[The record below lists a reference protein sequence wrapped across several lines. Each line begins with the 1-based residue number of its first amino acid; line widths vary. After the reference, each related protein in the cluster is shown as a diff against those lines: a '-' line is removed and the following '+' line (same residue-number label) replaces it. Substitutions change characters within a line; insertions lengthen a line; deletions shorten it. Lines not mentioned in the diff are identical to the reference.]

1 MKRGPDRSFL
11 GFLVGATVAL
21 TGIGLGLRAQEA
33 NAQAPQ
39 PTVNFTITVTA
50 QELDTIGNGLGTM
63 PFKDAAPLINKLRE
77 QVMAQ
82 TKKADEKPVE
92 EKK

>member
-1 MKRGPDRSFL
+1 MNRSIIF
-11 GFLVGATVAL
+11 GAILFATA
-21 TGIGLGLRAQEA
+21 A
-33 NAQAPQ
+33 NAQAPT

-50 QELDTIGNGLGTM
+50 QELDTIGNGLGGM

-77 QVMAQ
+77 QVIAQ
-82 TKKADEKPVE
+82 TKPKDEKPVDNS

>member
-1 MKRGPDRSFL
+1 MKIIY
-11 GFLVGATVAL
+11 
-21 TGIGLGLRAQEA
+21 IGLLGALIAQEA
-33 NAQAPQ
+33 VAQTAP

-50 QELDTIGNGLGTM
+50 QELDTIGNALGAM
-63 PFKDAAPLINKLRE
+63 PFKDAAPIIGKLRE

-82 TKKADEKPVE
+82 TKPPEAPKSIDNT

>member
-1 MKRGPDRSFL
+1 MVVYKSKLWYRI
-11 GFLVGATVAL
+11 VGTIFIAAPL
-21 TGIGLGLRAQEA
+21 TA
-33 NAQAPQ
+33 NAQTPA

-50 QELDTIGNGLGTM
+50 QELDTIGNGLGGM

-77 QVMAQ
+77 QVIAQ
-82 TKKADEKPVE
+82 TKPADKPVDNS

>member
-1 MKRGPDRSFL
+1 MNRYII
-11 GFLVGATVAL
+11 A
-21 TGIGLGLRAQEA
+21 GLLLSTSAFAQA
-33 NAQAPQ
+33 SQTPAPQ

-50 QELDTIGNGLGTM
+50 QELDTIGNGLGNM

-77 QVMAQ
+77 QVIAQ
-82 TKKADEKPVE
+82 TKKPDDKPVDNS